1 MPGDLPLCICS
12 HPDSFTGDFMPP
24 SGGWIGLA
32 SDSKAAHPSA
42 SENNLFPARSGNKSP
57 FRTVVRRTI
66 VKSEKNVLYGKD
78 WVHLKKN

>member
-12 HPDSFTGDFMPP
+12 RLDSFTGDFMPP
-24 SGGWIGLA
+24 SGGWIDLA
-32 SDSKAAHPSA
+32 SVSKAAHPSA

-57 FRTVVRRTI
+57 FRTVARRTI
-66 VKSEKNVLYGKD
+66 LKQERDVLWKD